1 MPLVQLYVYNLLNV
15 VRVTTMAMIVV
26 AEVVRI
32 VFSFNLYFDEILCKQ
47 VIAVVEIIGIIITL
61 VKVLVPMVIDGEVP
75 EVVVVSQIVEVV
87 VVFVVSYLNEK
98 KMIFKNNVFFVG
110 ASGGGGSDFSR
121 DGGDRGKFPLYNLQV
136 LNYRFFSLSD
146 GSYRGGSY
154 RGASRGNGG
163 SSNYSP
169 Y

>member
-1 MPLVQLYVYNLLNV
+1 LF
-15 VRVTTMAMIVV
+15 
-26 AEVVRI
+26 
-32 VFSFNLYFDEILCKQ
+32 FSFNLYFDEILCKQ

-110 ASGGGGSDFSR
+110 ASGGGGGSDFSR